1 MIAKPIPITKEIIIE
16 TTVIPKVMYTYLN
29 NCGKLSKKYV
39 TSNFTLSPL

>member
-29 NCGKLSKKYV
+29 NCGKLSKNTLHQ
-39 TSNFTLSPL
+39 TSLYPPL